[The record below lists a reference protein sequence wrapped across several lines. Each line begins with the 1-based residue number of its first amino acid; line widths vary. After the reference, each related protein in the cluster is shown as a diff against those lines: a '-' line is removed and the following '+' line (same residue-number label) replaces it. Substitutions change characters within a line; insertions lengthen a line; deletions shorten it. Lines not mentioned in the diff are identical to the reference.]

1 MMGNMQLIEIE
12 TGLLMLLTFRR
23 QYQTKIGAW
32 IRVEIYPSTLG
43 TPSSNIM
50 IFAKI
55 KTWTLHNYQI
65 NYYNCDDHLHHGHHH
80 YQQHHHALY
89 IPHEE
94 QDGRH
99 ASGRITVTPHIWLS
113 KLHCCNERRPTKLYC
128 TQLAIWLRLFFC
140 TTKQLSSKDA
150 PY

>member
-113 KLHCCNERRPTKLYC
+113 KLHCCNERRPTKLYW
-128 TQLAIWLRLFFC
+128 TQLGIWLRLFFC
-140 TTKQLSSKDA
+140 TTKQLSPKDIS
-150 PY
+150 Y